1 MVEKYPRADTQSAL
15 QFPVWYFRID
25 SRATPFLCLSLSE
38 SHPPLLVPLFQIHP
52 RAIARQ
58 RRAQWVHRIN
68 ERETRETDSNL
79 PRSDPATS
87 ETGTG
92 TERPTS
98 KWILIVVLTMRRS
111 PFFLSFSRSS
121 LITPLQLLSL
131 IKAPVASSGQ
141 GKNELSRARSHLYKF
156 KHGSTATNGPGGPRK
171 QSCLRQPPEPVYRGP
186 NVA

>member
-1 MVEKYPRADTQSAL
+1 MVEEYPRADTQSAL

-25 SRATPFLCLSLSE
+25 SRATPFLCLSLSPKVTLY
-38 SHPPLLVPLFQIHP
+38 SSPFFKFTRVPS
-52 RAIARQ
+52 RDKD
-58 RRAQWVHRIN
+58 
-68 ERETRETDSNL
+68 ERNGSTVSTREKRAKPTRISHE
-79 PRSDPATS
+79 AIETS

-131 IKAPVASSGQ
+131 IKAPVASNGQ

-156 KHGSTATNGPGGPRK
+156 KHGSAATNGPGGPRK